1 MSRPRSSMLLL
12 SAFVTG
18 LLAGLVSGCGGGEEQ
33 ALIRN
38 YFTAARVNDRTTL
51 GNIATVPFDPQQDG
65 VVMSPSVESVAPE
78 ERRPLRTRELAEAL
92 QKARADEEAFNTKKK
107 EYQDANF
114 EAITRVL
121 ETERA
126 NKPVTARDRDVQA
139 AWTKWREDTMQHA
152 KAISDAQRAL
162 NEESEVASAS
172 VADPNNPVDV
182 TTFDGE
188 LITKQVTINGT
199 VRKGEQREDRT
210 MNVTMQRAILQ
221 GKDGQM
227 IEGRWII
234 TAIS

>member
-1 MSRPRSSMLLL
+1 MLRL
-12 SAFVTG
+12 SAVVTC

-51 GNIATVPFDPQQDG
+51 GNIATVPFDPQEDG
-65 VVMSPSVESVAPE
+65 VMMNPSVESVTPE
-78 ERRPLRTRELAEAL
+78 ERRPLRARELAEAL
-92 QKARADEEAFNTKKK
+92 QKARDDQEAFNTKMK
-107 EYQDANF
+107 EYQDANV
-114 EAITRVL
+114 EAVTRVL
-121 ETERA
+121 EAERA
-126 NKPVTARDRDVQA
+126 TKPVTARDRDVQA
-139 AWTKWREDTMQHA
+139 AWTKWREDTKQHA
-152 KAISDAQRAL
+152 KALSDAQAAL

-172 VADPNNPVDV
+172 VFDPNNPVDV

-210 MNVTMQRAILQ
+210 MNVTLQRAILQ

-227 IEGRWII
+227 IAGRWII